1 MMVEVGLVHELVE
14 IELIVAE
21 KRITEL
27 TLETLRVGTVAKLCM
42 VLQVDHAKYLKDKVM
57 EILKWHSELCTLL
70 DKYHTKEE
78 HKHNQHRQKSH
89 STSTRTEKTYQNGEN
104 AHRSGGNA

>member
-1 MMVEVGLVHELVE
+1 MVNILRHHGITQQGVNVSLHVLLGASSMTRHKIMMVEVGLVHELVE

-57 EILKWHSELCTLL
+57 EILKWHSEV
-70 DKYHTKEE
+70 
-78 HKHNQHRQKSH
+78 
-89 STSTRTEKTYQNGEN
+89 
-104 AHRSGGNA
+104 

>member
-57 EILKWHSELCTLL
+57 EILKWHSEFTSSIEVVVRVLC
-70 DKYHTKEE
+70 H
-78 HKHNQHRQKSH
+78 Q
-89 STSTRTEKTYQNGEN
+89 G
-104 AHRSGGNA
+104 